1 MVYDLLVSAY
11 TLQSNRK

>member
-11 TLQSNRK
+11 TLQSNSK